1 MKVPLTVLAGL
12 LFYIC
17 TAIPVYG
24 QAVGFGCLGF
34 VGGFG
39 GYSFQRYNPTGLNN
53 YISTYNSLRN
63 DSLSSPMGKFGS
75 ATGYRVGL
83 NFFRANIEGFIL
95 TTKGYYQ
102 FLSEKREATLE
113 TSTGSSS
120 ADFEVEMKNWG
131 VGVDLGTSIT
141 KALSWKVIDAAL
153 LYSSAVFSDTRNY
166 ANAVTEVNKYSSEAS
181 TFGYSIGTGFILE
194 LIDEYVSLEGLAGY
208 TVFNIDKVQS
218 NGNYL
223 SVDERSSA
231 PMNNFI
237 ESGGFNAVLQ
247 LNIGFPL

>member
-1 MKVPLTVLAGL
+1 MRFPYAIICGC
-12 LFYIC
+12 LFFLSTPGSTC
-17 TAIPVYG
+17 G

-39 GYSFQRYNPTGLNN
+39 GYSFQRYTPTGLND
-53 YISTYNSLRN
+53 YISVYNQIRS
-63 DSLSSPMGKFGS
+63 DTLSSPMSKFGT

-102 FLSEKREATLE
+102 SLSEKHSSAIE
-113 TSTGSSS
+113 TIEGSSS
-120 ADFEVEMKNWG
+120 ATFKLDMKNWG
-131 VGVDLGTSIT
+131 IGVDLGTSIT

-153 LYSSAVFSDTRNY
+153 MYSSAVLNDTRNY
-166 ANAVTEVNKYSSEAS
+166 PNAVTEVNKYKSESS
-181 TFGYSIGTGFILE
+181 TFGYSIGTGFIFE
-194 LIDEYVSLEGLAGY
+194 LIDEYVTIEGLAGY
-208 TVFNIDKVQS
+208 TVFSIDKVQADEK
-218 NGNYL
+218 YL
-223 SVDERSSA
+223 TVDEQSTA
-231 PMNNFI
+231 PMQNFI

>member
-1 MKVPLTVLAGL
+1 MRYPFAVISCCLFL
-12 LFYIC
+12 LS
-17 TAIPVYG
+17 TPVSTYG

-39 GYSFQRYNPTGLNN
+39 GYSFQRYNPTGLND
-53 YISTYNSLRN
+53 YINVYNQIRG
-63 DSLSSPMGKFGS
+63 DSLTSPMGKFGS
-75 ATGYRVGL
+75 ATGFRVGL

-102 FLSEKREATLE
+102 SLSEKQESAIE
-113 TSTGSSS
+113 SVEGSSS
-120 ADFEVEMKNWG
+120 ANFKLDMKNWG
-131 VGVDLGTSIT
+131 LGLDLGTSLT

-153 LYSSAVFSDTRNY
+153 MYSSAVLNDTRNY
-166 ANAVTEVNKYSSEAS
+166 PNAITEVNKYKSESS
-181 TFGYSIGTGFILE
+181 TFGYSIGTGFIYE
-194 LIDEYVSLEGLAGY
+194 LIDEYVTVECLAGY

-218 NGNYL
+218 DGEFLTYN
-223 SVDERSSA
+223 EQSSA
-231 PMNNFI
+231 PMQNFI